1 MNKNLN
7 NAMFEREKADALLA
21 SIEALY
27 MDFDFLPE
35 EKEKA
40 ERGAY
45 AFYAVWDMVKKATE
59 CLDNYTAECRIVDVL
74 TAVREANNI

>member
-1 MNKNLN
+1 
-7 NAMFEREKADALLA
+7 
-21 SIEALY
+21 

>member
-7 NAMFEREKADALLA
+7 NAIFELGKADALLA

-35 EKEKA
+35 EKQKA
-40 ERGAY
+40 DRGAY
-45 AFYAVWDMVKKATE
+45 TFYCLMDAVQSATFLE
-59 CLDNYTAECRIVDVL
+59 EYTAECRIVDVISS
-74 TAVREANNI
+74 AREANKI

>member
-7 NAMFEREKADALLA
+7 NAMFELGKADALLA

-40 ERGAY
+40 EQGAY
-45 AFYAVWDMVKKATE
+45 TFYAAWETVKKAIE
-59 CLDNYTAECRIVDVL
+59 CLDNYIAECRIVDVIA
-74 TAVREANNI
+74 TAREANNI

>member
-7 NAMFEREKADALLA
+7 NAMFELGKADALLA

-35 EKEKA
+35 EKQKA

-45 AFYAVWDMVKKATE
+45 AFYCLMKAATTFLE
-59 CLDNYTAECRIVDVL
+59 EYTAECRIVDVISS
-74 TAVREANNI
+74 AREANKI

>member
-7 NAMFEREKADALLA
+7 DAMFELGKADAMMA

-35 EKEKA
+35 EKQKA

-45 AFYAVWDMVKKATE
+45 TFYALWEAIQKAAEDLTE
-59 CLDNYTAECRIVDVL
+59 YSAECRIVDVIR
-74 TAVREANNI
+74 AAREANNI